1 MSFVRMVVGVEGSS
15 VMDVPR
21 TGGTSTAVEV
31 IDAMV
36 VLVLVDG
43 S

>member
-1 MSFVRMVVGVEGSS
+1 MRMEVGVEGSS
-15 VMDVPR
+15 VIDVPR

-31 IDAMV
+31 IDAMAE
-36 VLVLVDG
+36 LVLVDG